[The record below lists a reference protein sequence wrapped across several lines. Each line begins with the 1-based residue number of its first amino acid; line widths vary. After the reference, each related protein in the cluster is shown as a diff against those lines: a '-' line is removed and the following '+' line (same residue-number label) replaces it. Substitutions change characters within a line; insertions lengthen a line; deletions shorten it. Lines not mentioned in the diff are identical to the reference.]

1 MTSKSSKG
9 QRLVEIGEIEK
20 TPVSRGGR
28 KLLLITLVFR
38 GTDSPQDY
46 VEKFDLYWQQVG
58 EHISNLE
65 AKLGKLSR
73 LYHELISLADEEG
86 LKVLE
91 KLNPSSWQLIKA
103 RCENGAKFE
112 ATEDKDLVEE
122 SIDWER
128 CLLAGLLSS
137 KVAQMVSEFYM
148 EAFRKRHQHI
158 ARRIDETL
166 KEGEVAALIIG
177 ERHAV
182 QFPGDIDV
190 FSVAPPALD
199 QIHKWLRDYNPAKE
213 K

>member
-1 MTSKSSKG
+1 M
-9 QRLVEIGEIEK
+9 
-20 TPVSRGGR
+20 
-28 KLLLITLVFR
+28 LITLTFR

-46 VEKFDLYWQQVG
+46 VEKFDLYWQQVE
-58 EHISNLE
+58 EHVSNLE

-91 KLNPSSWQLIKA
+91 KLNPSSWHLIKS
-103 RCENGAKFE
+103 RCENGAKLE
-112 ATEDKDLVEE
+112 ATEDKGLVEE

-128 CLLAGLLSS
+128 CLLVGLISS
-137 KVAQMVSEFYM
+137 KAAQTVSELYT
-148 EAFRKRHQHI
+148 EAFRKRHEHI

-177 ERHAV
+177 EHHAV

-199 QIHKWLRDYNPAKE
+199 QIHRWLRDYTPAKE
-213 K
+213 EQRG